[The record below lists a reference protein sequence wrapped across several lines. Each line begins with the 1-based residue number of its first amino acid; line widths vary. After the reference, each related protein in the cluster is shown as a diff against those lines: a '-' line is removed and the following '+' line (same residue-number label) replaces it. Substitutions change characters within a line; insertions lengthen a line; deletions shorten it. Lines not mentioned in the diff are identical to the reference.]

1 MRSVAF
7 IYIFKLFSNLTTR
20 IMTVVIVV
28 MKFQDLSY
36 DFHMRITINIDKL
49 TIAPIV
55 TETFVSRVNDFQS
68 TSKV

>member
-1 MRSVAF
+1 
-7 IYIFKLFSNLTTR
+7 
-20 IMTVVIVV
+20 MTVVIVV